1 MSFDNIIDI
10 EHLLQPISEDNPTG
24 EDIRSDRSPTSDYYT
39 IKDARNNARA
49 AERSS
54 MFDDDVDLLK
64 PWRTVVDVAPQILS
78 SKSKDLEV
86 ACWYT
91 EGLIRLHGPAGL
103 RDGIKLIHSL
113 IINHWSGLYPEPDED
128 GIETKVAPLTGL
140 NGDGGDGTLMAPIRN
155 MSITNEGDYG
165 SFNLWQYQKA
175 RDNAKLADDA
185 ERSARN
191 EALGFSFDNVE
202 ATIQEATPQFYVDLV
217 STLEETLKDYKA
229 LNELLRSECGQDTPP
244 SSNISALL
252 DEVLRNVRFLSK
264 SKLDQVKAET
274 EAQQASDMAV
284 IEHESQDGA
293 TALST
298 TAQIVSINQATGPIG
313 NREDALK
320 RLEEVAE
327 YFRKNEPHTPL
338 APGIE
343 RLISWGRMT
352 VSELMMELLP
362 EDSSRGF
369 FSQLT
374 GVKLDGSDDKKYAP
388 PAPTVSAIPI
398 TSTSKQASA
407 PANEPATTEE
417 PEQSP
422 GW

>member
-10 EHLLQPISEDNPTG
+10 ESLLHPISEDAPTG
-24 EDIRSDRSPTSDYYT
+24 EDIRSDRSPSSDYYT

-54 MFDDDVDLLK
+54 MFDEDVDLLK
-64 PWRTVVDVAPQILS
+64 PWRTVTEVAPQILS

-91 EGLIRLHGPAGL
+91 EGLIRLHGVSGL
-103 RDGIKLIHSL
+103 RDGIKLIHGL
-113 IINHWSGLYPEPDED
+113 ILDHWEGLYPEPDED

-175 RDNAKLADDA
+175 RDNSKLTDDD

-191 EALGFSFDNVE
+191 EALGFSFQDVE
-202 ATIQEATPQFYVDLV
+202 ATIQEAAPQFYVDMV
-217 STLEETLKDYKA
+217 ETIEETLQDYKA
-229 LNELLRSECGQDTPP
+229 LNELLRNSCGSDTPP
-244 SSNISALL
+244 SSNITSLL
-252 DEVLRNVRFLSK
+252 DEVLRSVRFLSK
-264 SKLDQVKAET
+264 DKLDQIKAET
-274 EAQQASDMAV
+274 EALQTFDEPATDDDTPASP
-284 IEHESQDGA
+284 G
-293 TALST
+293 T
-298 TAQIVSINQATGPIG
+298 TQVVAINQVAGPIG

-374 GVKLDGSDDKKYAP
+374 GVKLDGSDDQKYIP
-388 PAPTVSAIPI
+388 PAPTPSAVSSSPQISSPVEESVAE
-398 TSTSKQASA
+398 
-407 PANEPATTEE
+407 EPAQ
-417 PEQSP
+417 PV

>member
-10 EHLLQPISEDNPTG
+10 KSLLQPISEDTPTG
-24 EDIRSDRSPTSDYYT
+24 EDIRADRSPSSDYYT

-54 MFDDDVDLLK
+54 MFDEDVDLLK
-64 PWRTVVDVAPQILS
+64 PWRTVAEVAPKILS

-91 EGLIRLHGPAGL
+91 EGLIRLHGVSGL
-103 RDGIKLIHSL
+103 RDGIKLIHGL
-113 IINHWSGLYPEPDED
+113 VLDHWEGLYPEPDED

-175 RDNAKLADDA
+175 RDNSKLKDDD
-185 ERSARN
+185 ERAARN
-191 EALGFSFDNVE
+191 EALGFSFQNVE
-202 ATIQEATPQFYVDLV
+202 ATIQEASPQFYVDMV
-217 STLEETLKDYKA
+217 ETLEETLQDYKA
-229 LNELLRSECGQDTPP
+229 LNELLRSSCGSDTPP
-244 SSNISALL
+244 SSNITNLL
-252 DEVLRNVRFLSK
+252 DEVLRSVRFLSK
-264 SKLDQVKAET
+264 DKLDQVKAAT
-274 EAQQASDMAV
+274 EAQQAVDEPTADDDTPSVSAAAQAV
-284 IEHESQDGA
+284 
-293 TALST
+293 
-298 TAQIVSINQATGPIG
+298 VVNQVAGPIG

-320 RLEEVAE
+320 RLEEVAD

-352 VSELMMELLP
+352 VAELMMELLP

-388 PAPTVSAIPI
+388 PAPTPSASSP
-398 TSTSKQASA
+398 SPQASS
-407 PANEPATTEE
+407 PAEEPATEE
-417 PEQSP
+417 PAPSV

>member
-10 EHLLQPISEDNPTG
+10 ENLLQPISEENPAG
-24 EDIRSDRSPTSDYYT
+24 EDIRADRSPTSDYYT

-64 PWRTVVDVAPQILS
+64 PWRTVTEVAPQILT

-91 EGLIRLHGPAGL
+91 EGLIRLHGVAGL
-103 RDGIKLIHSL
+103 RDGIKLIHGL
-113 IINHWSGLYPEPDED
+113 IIDHWQGLYPEPDED

-155 MSITNEGDYG
+155 MGITNEGDYG

-175 RDNAKLADDA
+175 RDNTKLTDDA

-191 EALGFSFDNVE
+191 EALGFSFQDVE
-202 ATIQEATPQFYVDLV
+202 ATIQEASPQFYVDLV
-217 STLEETLKDYKA
+217 ETLEETLQDYKA
-229 LNELLRSECGQDTPP
+229 FNELLRNECGQDTPP

-264 SKLDQVKAET
+264 DKLDQVRSET
-274 EAQQASDMAV
+274 EAQETSEEVTDSEGSASTAVTTQAIHSHQAS
-284 IEHESQDGA
+284 
-293 TALST
+293 
-298 TAQIVSINQATGPIG
+298 GPIG

-320 RLEEVAE
+320 RLEEIAD

-352 VSELMMELLP
+352 VAELMMELLP

-374 GVKLDGSDDKKYAP
+374 GVKLDGSDSQKYVP
-388 PAPTVSAIPI
+388 PAP
-398 TSTSKQASA
+398 KASA
-407 PANEPATTEE
+407 PSETATPTTSAPATEPAAAEE
-417 PEQSP
+417 PAQSI

>member
-10 EHLLQPISEDNPTG
+10 ESLLQPISEDAPTG
-24 EDIRSDRSPTSDYYT
+24 EDIRADRSPSSDYYT

-54 MFDDDVDLLK
+54 MFDEDVDLLK
-64 PWRTVVDVAPQILS
+64 PWRTVAEVAPKILS

-91 EGLIRLHGPAGL
+91 EGLIRLHGVSGL
-103 RDGIKLIHSL
+103 RDGIKLIHGL
-113 IINHWSGLYPEPDED
+113 VLDHWEGLYPEPDED

-175 RDNAKLADDA
+175 RDNSKLTDDD
-185 ERSARN
+185 ERAARN
-191 EALGFSFDNVE
+191 EALGFSFQDVE
-202 ATIQEATPQFYVDLV
+202 ATIQEASPQFYVDMV
-217 STLEETLKDYKA
+217 ETLEETQQDYKA
-229 LNELLRSECGQDTPP
+229 LNELLRSSCGSDTPP
-244 SSNISALL
+244 SSNITNLL
-252 DEVLRNVRFLSK
+252 DEVLRSVRFLSK
-264 SKLDQVKAET
+264 DKLDQVKAAT
-274 EAQQASDMAV
+274 EAQQAVDEPTADDDTPSVSAAAQAV
-284 IEHESQDGA
+284 
-293 TALST
+293 
-298 TAQIVSINQATGPIG
+298 VVNQVAGPIG

-320 RLEEVAE
+320 RLEEVAD

-352 VSELMMELLP
+352 VAELMMELLP

-374 GVKLDGSDDKKYAP
+374 GVKLDGSDDKKYVP
-388 PAPTVSAIPI
+388 PAPTPSASSP
-398 TSTSKQASA
+398 SPQASS
-407 PANEPATTEE
+407 PAEEPVTEE
-417 PEQSP
+417 PAPSV